1 MALGALMYLYSSST
15 QTHSQIPE
23 WQQSKAQ
30 ADTCWPAVRSICKHL
45 GFGPPSPSDVAT
57 DRAGVDFVTDDGKR
71 WAWRNRG
78 ASYFSYGD
86 VTIRVAR
93 PSGALTEADKLRAGA
108 CDLAL
113 WTWASA
119 RGCVM
124 QWLVLDASRVAGL
137 LDQDWPRLRMADA
150 EAACVPFKALAEA
163 GAIVASSRGVVR
175 ALQ

>member
-1 MALGALMYLYSSST
+1 MALGALMYWNTST
-15 QTHSQIPE
+15 TGRASQAAWVE
-23 WQQSKAQ
+23 SKAA
-30 ADTCWPAVRSICKHL
+30 ADTCWPAVTSIMQHL
-45 GFGPPSPSDVAT
+45 GFGRPTATDAAT
-57 DRAGVDFVTDDGKR
+57 DRAGVDFTTSDGRR

-86 VTIRVAR
+86 VTIRVSR
-93 PSGALTEADKLRAGA
+93 PSGAVTEADKLRRG
-108 CDLAL
+108 CVDRLL
-113 WTWASA
+113 WTWTTAG
-119 RGCVM
+119 GCTQ

-137 LDQDWPRLRMADA
+137 LDKQWPRLQMADA

>member
-1 MALGALMYLYSSST
+1 M
-15 QTHSQIPE
+15 Q
-23 WQQSKAQ
+23 
-30 ADTCWPAVRSICKHL
+30 HL
-45 GFGPPSPSDVAT
+45 GYGWASPSDVAT

-93 PSGALTEADKLRAGA
+93 PSGALTEADKLRRGRV
-108 CDLAL
+108 DRML
-113 WTWASA
+113 WTWTTAG
-119 RGCVM
+119 GCTQ

-150 EAACVPFKALAEA
+150 TAACVPFKALAEA